1 MAGRLLRSTASLRAL
16 WGPACSPGRMV
27 RLPLWCCSGASITVD
42 SRTVA
47 AWRTFDAIAK
57 KHNYRFRPADT
68 GAYVCRAITGGSGYS
83 LHAYGIAAD
92 FNWQSNPYFPYPVSQ
107 AGHCDIPNAM
117 LADIRAVQTNNGAWV
132 FDWGGDWSSI
142 KDFMH
147 FQISASPAELATG
160 IKASGPTMLTQQEK
174 LYWWLWAGEQ
184 AKKKP
189 FLEVGSESNPR
200 NVEHIKVAQKALG
213 LPQTGTFGAGTYEK
227 VKAFQTFLKFKPRRG
242 YGKINRKTW
251 QWLIYHT
258 YTKGRV

>member
-1 MAGRLLRSTASLRAL
+1 MAGRLLRSTTALRSL

-47 AWRTFDAIAK
+47 AWRVFDAIAK
-57 KHNYRFRPADT
+57 KHNYKFRPADT

-92 FNWQSNPYFPYPVSQ
+92 SNWQSNPYFPYPVTKI
-107 AGHCDIPNAM
+107 GHCDIPDGM
-117 LADIRAVQTNNGAWV
+117 LADIRAVQTNSGAWV
-132 FDWGGDWSSI
+132 FDWGGDWSTI

-160 IKASGPTMLTQQEK
+160 IKVSGPTMLTKQEK

-189 FLEVGSESNPR
+189 FLQQGDTGEQVKI
-200 NVEHIKVAQKALG
+200 VQKALD
-213 LPQTGTFGAGTYEK
+213 LPQTGTYGVATHKK
-227 VKAFQTFLKFKPRRG
+227 VVAFQKFLKLNPQGK
-242 YGKINRKTW
+242 YGRMNRQTW